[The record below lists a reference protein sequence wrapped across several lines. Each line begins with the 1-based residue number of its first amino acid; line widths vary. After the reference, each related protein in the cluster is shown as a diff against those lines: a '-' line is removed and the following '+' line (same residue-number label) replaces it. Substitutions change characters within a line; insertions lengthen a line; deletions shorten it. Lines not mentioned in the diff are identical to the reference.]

1 MQYDLSLYGCGQI
14 LQLNDFCVVFT
25 MPSSPT
31 LCCDCGVPVRLLLNE
46 IVSPWSQLHAVLTFA
61 ITGEALWFNG

>member
-14 LQLNDFCVVFT
+14 IQLNNFCVVFA

-31 LCCDCGVPVRLLLNE
+31 LCANVLNAT
-46 IVSPWSQLHAVLTFA
+46 VSPWSQLHGVLTGA
-61 ITGEALWFNG
+61 ITGEAR